1 MLRGQPR
8 GGGTGR
14 GAPTE
19 VWRGWRR
26 LAVLLASGVVAIA
39 GLGACNGADAAPE
52 PDPTTPVA
60 PEPEP
65 AGGDDE
71 SADDQS
77 GGSADEPPGPQDYEH
92 PEPGEDIDDEGQAGA
107 EAAAVYFVELFS
119 YIHATGDFEAWDQLT
134 ADECEFCTGV
144 RDSVSDLYESGGY
157 EVTDPPEVHQATVHV
172 WAEHQGDYMV
182 DLEV

>member
-8 GGGTGR
+8 SGGTGR

-26 LAVLLASGVVAIA
+26 LAVMLAGGVVAIA
-39 GLGACNGADAAPE
+39 GLGACNSADADPE

-107 EAAAVYFVELFS
+107 EAAAADFVGLDSCVE
-119 YIHATGDFEAWDQLT
+119 ATRDLGTWD
-134 ADECEFCTGV
+134 
-144 RDSVSDLYESGGY
+144 
-157 EVTDPPEVHQATVHV
+157 
-172 WAEHQGDYMV
+172 
-182 DLEV
+182 

>member
-1 MLRGQPR
+1 M
-8 GGGTGR
+8 
-14 GAPTE
+14 
-19 VWRGWRR
+19 
-26 LAVLLASGVVAIA
+26 LASGVVAIA

-107 EAAAVYFVELFS
+107 EAAAVYFVEL
-119 YIHATGDFEAWDQLT
+119 
-134 ADECEFCTGV
+134 
-144 RDSVSDLYESGGY
+144 
-157 EVTDPPEVHQATVHV
+157 
-172 WAEHQGDYMV
+172 
-182 DLEV
+182 